1 MLSNQPTLGD
11 SLMDFEQLRT
21 FLEVARHK
29 SFSKA
34 GEKLSLTQPAIS
46 AQIRS
51 LETEVGAQLFDRSGG
66 KVTFTAAGRVFEPFA
81 EHCLECH
88 QHILLAVGEMQR
100 TPRGEIAISAN
111 ESTCLYVL
119 PQVFAQ
125 FKQQYSR
132 VGLNIVRAD
141 RSRTLE
147 AVLNREV
154 DFGVVALPVKDV
166 RLTVEWLHKDELVLI
181 AAPAHAL
188 AKMPKLRIEDIV
200 RHPLLL
206 PKQGRQREQIDL
218 LFSIRELRPNIG
230 MELDSSELLKRFV
243 AAGMGIGFTARS
255 SVAADEQ
262 AGTLKIL
269 PIDGVRLQRELAL
282 VFRKDK
288 SLSRAAQAFLEIA
301 TGRPVLTSNST
312 MPAKEAEK
320 SAAKTTASTAKS
332 K

>member
-1 MLSNQPTLGD
+1 
-11 SLMDFEQLRT
+11 MDFEQLRT
-21 FLEVARHK
+21 FLEVARNK
-29 SFSKA
+29 SFSRA
-34 GEKLSLTQPAIS
+34 GERLSLTQPAIS

-66 KVTFTAAGRVFEPFA
+66 KVTFTAAGRLFEPFA

-88 QHILLAVGEMQR
+88 QHIVMAVGEMQR
-100 TPRGEIAISAN
+100 TPRGEVSISAN
-111 ESTCLYVL
+111 ESTSLYVL
-119 PQVFAQ
+119 PQVFTQ

-132 VGLNIVRAD
+132 VGLNIIRAD

-181 AAPAHAL
+181 AAPTHAL

-301 TGRPVLTSNST
+301 TGRPVLTRNST
-312 MPAKEAEK
+312 MPPKETEK
-320 SAAKTTASTAKS
+320 SAAKTTAKS

>member
-1 MLSNQPTLGD
+1 
-11 SLMDFEQLRT
+11 MDFEQLRT
-21 FLEVARHK
+21 FLEVSRNK
-29 SFSKA
+29 SFSRA

-88 QHILLAVGEMQR
+88 QHIVLAVGEMQR

-119 PQVFAQ
+119 PHVFAQ

-132 VGLNIVRAD
+132 VGLNIIRAD

-154 DFGVVALPVKDV
+154 DFGVVALPLKDTRV
-166 RLTVEWLHKDELVLI
+166 ASEWIHKDELVLI
-181 AAPAHAL
+181 AAPGHAL
-188 AKMPKLRIEDIV
+188 ARATKLRMEDV
-200 RHPLLL
+200 ARHSLLL

-218 LFSIRELRPNIG
+218 LFSIRELKPNIG

-243 AAGMGIGFTARS
+243 AAGMGIGFAPKS
-255 SVAADEQ
+255 SVGDDEQ
-262 AGTLKIL
+262 AGKLKVL

-301 TGRPVLTSNST
+301 TGRPRLTRNST
-312 MPAKEAEK
+312 ANSTANQTAP
-320 SAAKTTASTAKS
+320 AKTTSPATTKAAAKS

>member
-1 MLSNQPTLGD
+1 
-11 SLMDFEQLRT
+11 MDFEQLRT
-21 FLEVARHK
+21 FLEVSRHK
-29 SFSKA
+29 SFSRA

-119 PQVFAQ
+119 PQVFTQ

-132 VGLNIVRAD
+132 VALNIVRAD
-141 RSRTLE
+141 RSRTIE

-166 RLTVEWLHKDELVLI
+166 RLATEWIHKDELVLI
-181 AAPAHAL
+181 AAQTHAL
-188 AKMPKLRIEDIV
+188 VRNTSGKLRMEDV
-200 RHPLLL
+200 ARHSLLL

-218 LFSIRELRPNIG
+218 LFSIRELKPNIG

-243 AAGMGIGFTARS
+243 AAGMGIGFAPRS

-262 AGTLKIL
+262 AATLKVL
-269 PIDGVRLQRELAL
+269 PIEGVRLQRELAL

-301 TGRPVLTSNST
+301 TGRPRLTRNST
-312 MPAKEAEK
+312 APAKTAAA
-320 SAAKTTASTAKS
+320 SHTPSHSRAAAKTK
-332 K
+332 

>member
-1 MLSNQPTLGD
+1 MALIA
-11 SLMDFEQLRT
+11 MDFEQLRT
-21 FLEVARHK
+21 FLEVSRNK
-29 SFSKA
+29 SFSRA

-119 PQVFAQ
+119 PHVFTQ

-132 VGLNIVRAD
+132 VGLNIIRAD

-147 AVLNREV
+147 AVMNREV
-154 DFGVVALPVKDV
+154 DFGVVALPIKDA
-166 RLTVEWLHKDELVLI
+166 RIASEWIHKDELVLI
-181 AAPAHAL
+181 AAPGHVL
-188 AKMPKLRIEDIV
+188 ARATKLRMEDLA
-200 RHPLLL
+200 RHSLLL

-218 LFSIRELRPNIG
+218 LFSIRELKPNIG

-243 AAGMGIGFTARS
+243 AAGMGIGFAPRS
-255 SVAADEQ
+255 SVSEDEQ
-262 AGTLKIL
+262 AGTLKVL

-288 SLSRAAQAFLEIA
+288 SLSRAAQGFLEIA
-301 TGRPVLTSNST
+301 TGRPWLTRIST
-312 MPAKEAEK
+312 MQE
-320 SAAKTTASTAKS
+320 SAASPAANRAPAKS

>member
-1 MLSNQPTLGD
+1 
-11 SLMDFEQLRT
+11 MDFDQLRT
-21 FLEVARHK
+21 FLEVARHR
-29 SFSKA
+29 SFSRA

-88 QHILLAVGEMQR
+88 QHILLAVAEMQR

-119 PQVFAQ
+119 PQVFTQ

-132 VGLNIVRAD
+132 VALNIIRAD

-154 DFGVVALPVKDV
+154 DFGVVALPLKDA
-166 RLTVEWLHKDELVLI
+166 RLTSEWIHKDELVLV
-181 AAPAHAL
+181 AALTHPLVKA
-188 AKMPKLRIEDIV
+188 AKVRMEDV
-200 RHPLLL
+200 ARHPLLL

-218 LFSIRELRPNIG
+218 LFSIRELRPSIG
-230 MELDSSELLKRFV
+230 MELDSSELLKRFI
-243 AAGMGIGFTARS
+243 AAGMGIGFVPKS
-255 SVAADEQ
+255 SIAADEQ
-262 AGTLKIL
+262 AGALKIL
-269 PIDGVRLQRELAL
+269 PIEGVRLQRELAL

-301 TGRPVLTSNST
+301 IGRPRPARAPAPTAKTSAT
-312 MPAKEAEK
+312 
-320 SAAKTTASTAKS
+320 SAAKSLAKT

>member
-1 MLSNQPTLGD
+1 
-11 SLMDFEQLRT
+11 MDFEQLRT

-29 SFSKA
+29 SFSRA

-66 KVTFTAAGRVFEPFA
+66 KVTFTAAGRLFEPFA

-100 TPRGEIAISAN
+100 TPRGEVSISAN

-119 PQVFAQ
+119 PQVFTQ

-154 DFGVVALPVKDV
+154 DFGVVALPVKDA
-166 RLTVEWLHKDELVLI
+166 RITSEWIHKDELVLV
-181 AAPAHAL
+181 ATPSHAL
-188 AKMPKLRIEDIV
+188 VGAGRLRMEDV
-200 RHPLLL
+200 ARHPLLL

-218 LFSIRELRPNIG
+218 LFSIRELKPTIG

-243 AAGMGIGFTARS
+243 AAGMGIGFAPKSTI
-255 SVAADEQ
+255 AADES
-262 AGTLKIL
+262 AGVLKIL
-269 PIDGVRLQRELAL
+269 PIEGVRLVRELAL

-288 SLSRAAQAFLEIA
+288 SLSRAAQSFLEIA
-301 TGRPVLTSNST
+301 TGRPRLTRNST
-312 MPAKEAEK
+312 VPPKMPVPVSRAITKAMANTK
-320 SAAKTTASTAKS
+320 
-332 K
+332 

>member
-1 MLSNQPTLGD
+1 
-11 SLMDFEQLRT
+11 MDFEQLRT
-21 FLEVARHK
+21 FLEVSRNK
-29 SFSKA
+29 SFSRA

-88 QHILLAVGEMQR
+88 QHILMAVGEMQR

-119 PQVFAQ
+119 PQVFTQ
-125 FKQQYSR
+125 FKQQYTR
-132 VGLNIVRAD
+132 VGLNIIRAD

-154 DFGVVALPVKDV
+154 DFGVVAMPIKDA
-166 RLTVEWLHKDELVLI
+166 RLTTEWLHKDELVLI
-181 AAPAHAL
+181 AAPTHAL
-188 AKMPKLRIEDIV
+188 ARNGKVRMEELV
-200 RHPLLL
+200 RHALLL

-218 LFSIRELRPNIG
+218 LFSIRELKPNIG

-243 AAGMGIGFTARS
+243 GAGMGIGFAPKS
-255 SVAADEQ
+255 NVAAEEQ
-262 AGTLKIL
+262 AGALKIL
-269 PIDGVRLQRELAL
+269 PIEGVRLQRELAL

-301 TGRPVLTSNST
+301 TGRPRLTRNSNA
-312 MPAKEAEK
+312 PAKTPVSTPIK
-320 SAAKTTASTAKS
+320 RAAKSS
-332 K
+332 

>member
-1 MLSNQPTLGD
+1 
-11 SLMDFEQLRT
+11 MDFEQLRT
-21 FLEVARHK
+21 FLEAARHK
-29 SFSKA
+29 SFSRA

-51 LETEVGAQLFDRSGG
+51 LEKETGAQLFDRSGG

-100 TPRGEIAISAN
+100 TPRGEISISAN
-111 ESTCLYVL
+111 ESTSLYVL

-125 FKQQYSR
+125 FKRQYTR
-132 VGLNIVRAD
+132 VGLNIIRAD

-154 DFGVVALPVKDV
+154 DFGVVALPVKDP
-166 RLTVEWLHKDELVLI
+166 RLTSEWIHKDELVLV

-188 AKMPKLRIEDIV
+188 SRVGKLRMEDV
-200 RHPLLL
+200 ARHPLLL

-218 LFSIRELRPNIG
+218 LFSIRELKPIIG

-243 AAGMGIGFTARS
+243 GAGMGIGFAPKSTI
-255 SVAADEQ
+255 AADEQ

-269 PIDGVRLQRELAL
+269 HIDGVRLQRELTL

-288 SLSRAAQAFLEIA
+288 ALSRAAQAFLEIA
-301 TGRPVLTSNST
+301 TGRPRL
-312 MPAKEAEK
+312 ARAYKDLDGA
-320 SAAKTTASTAKS
+320 AAKTPAKASAK

>member
-1 MLSNQPTLGD
+1 
-11 SLMDFEQLRT
+11 MDFEQLRT
-21 FLEVARHK
+21 FLEVSRHK
-29 SFSKA
+29 SFSRA

-51 LETEVGAQLFDRSGG
+51 LETEVGAQLFDRTGG

-100 TPRGEIAISAN
+100 TPRGEVSISAN

-119 PQVFAQ
+119 PKVFTQ

-154 DFGVVALPVKDV
+154 DFGVVALPVKDPRV
-166 RLTVEWLHKDELVLI
+166 TAEWLHKDELVLV
-181 AAPAHAL
+181 AAPTHAL
-188 AKMPKLRIEDIV
+188 AKADKLRIEDVV

-243 AAGMGIGFTARS
+243 AAGMGIGFAPKSNVT
-255 SVAADEQ
+255 ADEQ

-269 PIDGVRLQRELAL
+269 PIEGVRLQRELAL

-301 TGRPVLTSNST
+301 TGRPRLTRNST
-312 MPAKEAEK
+312 TPPKTPGLAHTKA
-320 SAAKTTASTAKS
+320 AAKAR
-332 K
+332 

>member
-1 MLSNQPTLGD
+1 
-11 SLMDFEQLRT
+11 MDFDQLRT

-29 SFSKA
+29 SFSRA

-81 EHCLECH
+81 EHCLDCH

-119 PQVFAQ
+119 PLVFSQ

-132 VGLNIVRAD
+132 VALNIIRAD

-154 DFGVVALPVKDV
+154 DFGVVALPIKDARV
-166 RLTVEWLHKDELVLI
+166 TAEWIHKDELVLV
-181 AAPAHAL
+181 AAPSHPL
-188 AKMPKLRIEDIV
+188 ARATKLRMEEV
-200 RHPLLL
+200 ARHPLLL

-218 LFSIRELRPNIG
+218 LFSIRELKPNVG

-243 AAGMGIGFTARS
+243 AAGMGIGFTPRS

-262 AGTLKIL
+262 AGALKIL
-269 PIDGVRLQRELAL
+269 PIEGVRLLRELAL

-301 TGRPVLTSNST
+301 TGRPMLTRNST
-312 MPAKEAEK
+312 GPAKPAAIPAK
-320 SAAKTTASTAKS
+320 AAAKTG
-332 K
+332 

>member
-1 MLSNQPTLGD
+1 
-11 SLMDFEQLRT
+11 MDFEQLRT
-21 FLEVARHK
+21 FLEVSRNK
-29 SFSKA
+29 SFSRA

-119 PQVFAQ
+119 PHVFTQ

-132 VGLNIVRAD
+132 VGLNIIRAD

-147 AVLNREV
+147 SVLNREV
-154 DFGVVALPVKDV
+154 DFGVVALPVKDARV
-166 RLTVEWLHKDELVLI
+166 TSEWIHKDELVLI
-181 AAPAHAL
+181 AAPAHAV
-188 AKMPKLRIEDIV
+188 ARAAKLRMEDV
-200 RHPLLL
+200 ARHSLLL

-218 LFSIRELRPNIG
+218 LFSIRELKPNIG

-243 AAGMGIGFTARS
+243 AAGMGIGFAPRS
-255 SVAADEQ
+255 SIAADEQ
-262 AGTLKIL
+262 AGTLKVL

-301 TGRPVLTSNST
+301 TGRPRMARTSTAS
-312 MPAKEAEK
+312 
-320 SAAKTTASTAKS
+320 AKTEAPATTKATAKS

>member
-1 MLSNQPTLGD
+1 
-11 SLMDFEQLRT
+11 MDFEQLRT
-21 FLEVARHK
+21 FLEVSRHK
-29 SFSKA
+29 SFSRA

-46 AQIRS
+46 AQIRT

-88 QHILLAVGEMQR
+88 HHILMAVGEMQR
-100 TPRGEIAISAN
+100 TPRGEVSIGAN

-119 PQVFAQ
+119 PQVFTQ
-125 FKQQYSR
+125 FKRQYSR

-147 AVLNREV
+147 AVLNREL

-166 RLTVEWLHKDELVLI
+166 RLSAEWIHKDELVLVS
-181 AAPAHAL
+181 APGHPLAHAG
-188 AKMPKLRIEDIV
+188 KVRIEDV
-200 RHPLLL
+200 ARHPMLL

-218 LFSIRELRPNIG
+218 LFSTRELKPNIG

-243 AAGMGIGFTARS
+243 AAGMGIGFASKST
-255 SVAADEQ
+255 VTADEQ
-262 AGTLKIL
+262 AGTLNIL
-269 PIDGVRLQRELAL
+269 PIEGVRLVRELAL

-301 TGRPVLTSNST
+301 TGRPRITRNST
-312 MPAKEAEK
+312 TPPKALAQPGTR
-320 SAAKTTASTAKS
+320 ATAKTR
-332 K
+332 

>member
-1 MLSNQPTLGD
+1 
-11 SLMDFEQLRT
+11 MDFDQLRT
-21 FLEVARHK
+21 FLEVARQK
-29 SFSKA
+29 SFSRA

-88 QHILLAVGEMQR
+88 QHIVLAVGEMQR
-100 TPRGEIAISAN
+100 TPRGEISISAN

-119 PQVFAQ
+119 PQVFTQ

-132 VGLNIVRAD
+132 VALNIVRAD

-147 AVLNREV
+147 AIQNREV
-154 DFGVVALPVKDV
+154 DFGVVALPVNDS
-166 RLTVEWLHKDELVLI
+166 RLNAEWIHKDELVLVT
-181 AAPAHAL
+181 ASDHAL
-188 AKMPKLRIEDIV
+188 ARSGTLRMEDIA

-218 LFSIRELRPNIG
+218 LFSIRELKPNIG

-243 AAGMGIGFTARS
+243 AAGMGIGFAPKS
-255 SVAADEQ
+255 NVAADVQ
-262 AGTLKIL
+262 AGTLRIL
-269 PIDGVRLQRELAL
+269 HIDGVRLVRELAL

-288 SLSRAAQAFLEIA
+288 SLSRAAQAFLEIV
-301 TGRPVLTSNST
+301 TGRPRLTRNST
-312 MPAKEAEK
+312 MPLKTP
-320 SAAKTTASTAKS
+320 SHPTPRPAAKAK
-332 K
+332 